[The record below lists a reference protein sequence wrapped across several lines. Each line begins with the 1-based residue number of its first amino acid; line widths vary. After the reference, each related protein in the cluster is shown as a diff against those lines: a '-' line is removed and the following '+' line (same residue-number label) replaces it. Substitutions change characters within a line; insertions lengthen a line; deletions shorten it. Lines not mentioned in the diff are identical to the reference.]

1 MTTQSHQLHQLHP
14 VAPRRTYLIGRAR
27 PNAIVGKNRETGEI
41 ALIIAGAF
49 LGMMSGLLV
58 PQLALRIVSLAGFP
72 MIALAAVYIPYRG
85 RTFYR
90 WFEINRSYK
99 RTLRR
104 GTTFRSGTMEAGI
117 RAADGREVEV
127 GPPPGIGRIN
137 WLAAPFG
144 PDEIAVLLHADR
156 RTVTAAIE
164 IEGPGVGLRD
174 SEDQEALVD
183 RFGTLLKH
191 VANGDGFVTRIQMLA
206 RTLPADPDAHAKD
219 VAQRGDTRA
228 PVWLRD
234 SYEQL
239 QSMVSTSS
247 EQHRA
252 YLVAC
257 MHFTRELA
265 AEANTIA
272 RAGTPYKGRKL
283 DRDAGLAIVMAR
295 ELTDICA
302 RLAEADI
309 RVRQPLG
316 QGRLSSLVHS
326 MYDPDHPIDHIQA
339 MTKRNAWPAELDAVE
354 PTYLQAKTRESS
366 TRAPWCHATAWVKE
380 WPMTPVG
387 VNFLAPLLV
396 HTPDVIRT
404 VAVTMDLE
412 PTEIAIERMLT
423 EKTNDEADASRAA
436 KMNRTIDPRD
446 IAAHGRLDQRG
457 EDLASGAA
465 GVNLVGYIT
474 VSSRSPEALARD
486 KRTIRASAGKSYL
499 KLEWCDR
506 EHHRAFVNTLP
517 FATGIRR

>member
-1 MTTQSHQLHQLHP
+1 MATPT
-14 VAPRRTYLIGRAR
+14 AARRRTYLIGKAR
-27 PNAIVGKNRETGEI
+27 PHAVIGKNRENGEI
-41 ALIIAGAF
+41 VLIVFGAF
-49 LGMMSGLLV
+49 LGMMWGLAV
-58 PQLALRIVSLAGFP
+58 PWLLPRILGLIGLP
-72 MIALAAVYIPYRG
+72 MLALAAVYVPYRR
-85 RTFYR
+85 RTFFKWMEIDRNYR
-90 WFEINRSYK
+90 RN
-99 RTLRR
+99 L
-104 GTTFRSGTMEAGI
+104 RSGRARYRSRAMEAGT
-117 RAADGREVEV
+117 RLDGTEVAI
-127 GPPPGIGRIN
+127 GAPPGIGRVV
-137 WLAAPFG
+137 WLDAPFG
-144 PDEIAVLLHADR
+144 PDRIAVLMHLER

-191 VANGDGFVTRIQMLA
+191 VANGDGFVTRLQMLA

-219 VAQRGDTRA
+219 VERRGDKDA
-228 PVWLRD
+228 EPWLRA
-234 SYEQL
+234 SYEEL

-257 MHFTRELA
+257 MPYTRELA
-265 AEANTIA
+265 AEA
-272 RAGTPYKGRKL
+272 RAHGRG
-283 DRDAGLAIVMAR
+283 DSGLATVMVR
-295 ELTDICA
+295 ELNDICA
-302 RLAEADI
+302 RLIEADI

-316 QGRLSSLVHS
+316 EPRLASLLHG
-326 MYDPDHPIDHIQA
+326 MYDPEHPIDHIQT
-339 MTKRNAWPAELDAVE
+339 MSQRNAWPAEVDA
-354 PTYLQAKTRESS
+354 THQNYMSAKTRESD
-366 TRAPWCHATAWVKE
+366 TREAWHHSTAWIKE

-412 PTEIAIERMLT
+412 PTDVAIERMLT

-436 KMNRTIDPRD
+436 KMNRVVDPRD
-446 IAAHGRLDQRG
+446 IAQTGRVDQRG

-474 VSSRSPEALARD
+474 VSSRNPEQLVRD
-486 KRTIRASAGKSYL
+486 KRTIRAAAGKCYL

-517 FATGIRR
+517 FATGIRP

>member
-1 MTTQSHQLHQLHP
+1 MTTQSHQLHP
-14 VAPRRTYLIGRAR
+14 IAPRRTYLIGRAR

-41 ALIIAGAF
+41 ALIIVGAF
-49 LGMMSGLLV
+49 FGMMSGLLV
-58 PQLALRIVSLAGFP
+58 PDLTLRIVSLAGFP
-72 MIALAAVYIPYRG
+72 MLALAAVYVPYKG

-90 WFEINRSYK
+90 WFEISRSYK

-104 GTTFRSGTMEAGI
+104 GTTYRSPAMESGT

-191 VANGDGFVTRIQMLA
+191 VANGDGFVTRLQMLA

-219 VAQRGDTRA
+219 VAQRGDTQA
-228 PVWLRD
+228 PGWLRD
-234 SYEQL
+234 SYDQL

-257 MHFTRELA
+257 MHFTRDLA
-265 AEANTIA
+265 AEAVAIA
-272 RAGTPYKGRKL
+272 RASTPHKGRKL

-412 PTEIAIERMLT
+412 PTEVAIERMLT

-436 KMNRTIDPRD
+436 KMNRTVDPRD

>member
-1 MTTQSHQLHQLHP
+1 MTTQPLG
-14 VAPRRTYLIGRAR
+14 PRRTYLIGKAR
-27 PNAIVGKNRETGEI
+27 PNAVIGKNRETGEI
-41 ALIIAGAF
+41 VTIIAGAF
-49 LGMMSGLLV
+49 LGMMCGLLIPV
-58 PQLALRIVSLAGFP
+58 LMFRIVGLLGFP
-72 MIALAAVYIPYRG
+72 LLAFAAVYVPYRR
-85 RTFYR
+85 RTFYK
-90 WFEINRSYK
+90 WIEINR
-99 RTLRR
+99 
-104 GTTFRSGTMEAGI
+104 TFRRTTRNRSTATWRSAAPEAGT
-117 RAADGREVEV
+117 RMADGREVEV
-127 GPPPGIGRIN
+127 GPPPGIGRVN

-144 PDEIAVLLHADR
+144 PDEIAVLLHLDR

-191 VANGDGFVTRIQMLA
+191 VANGDGFVTRLQMLA

-219 VAQRGDTRA
+219 VERRGDTGA
-228 PVWLRD
+228 PGWLQE

-257 MHFTRELA
+257 MHYTRDLSS
-265 AEANTIA
+265 EAQA
-272 RAGTPYKGRKL
+272 MAKGSRTS
-283 DRDAGLAIVMAR
+283 RDAGLAAVMAR

-316 QGRLSSLVHS
+316 QARLSSLVHS

-339 MTKRNAWPAELDAVE
+339 MTKRNAWPAELDATH
-354 PTYLQAKTRESS
+354 PQYLQAKTRESV
-366 TRAPWCHATAWVKE
+366 TREPWCHATAWIKE
-380 WPMTPVG
+380 WPLTPVG

-412 PTEIAIERMLT
+412 PTDVAIERMLT
-423 EKTNDEADASRAA
+423 EKTNDDADASRAA
-436 KMNRTIDPRD
+436 KMNRVVDPRD
-446 IAAHGRLDQRG
+446 TAHTGRVDQRG

-465 GVNLVGYIT
+465 GVNIVGYIT
-474 VSSRSPEALARD
+474 VSSRHPDALARD

>member
-1 MTTQSHQLHQLHP
+1 MTTDSH
-14 VAPRRTYLIGRAR
+14 VAHMSHVVTPRRTYLIGRAR
-27 PNAIVGKNRETGEI
+27 PNAIVGRNRESGEI
-41 ALIIAGAF
+41 ALIIVGAF
-49 LGMMSGLLV
+49 LGMVCGLVV
-58 PQLALRIVSLAGFP
+58 PVLALRIVLLTGFP
-72 MIALAAVYIPYRG
+72 MLALAVVYVPYKR
-85 RTFYR
+85 RTFYK

-99 RTLRR
+99 RALRQ
-104 GTTFRSGTMEAGI
+104 GTAYRSSVMEAGTQI
-117 RAADGREVEV
+117 DGREVEI

-191 VANGDGFVTRIQMLA
+191 VANGDGFVTRLQMLA

-219 VAQRGDTRA
+219 VAQRGDTHA

-234 SYEQL
+234 SYDQL

-257 MHFTRELA
+257 MHYTLDLA
-265 AEANTIA
+265 AEAVTIA
-272 RAGTPYKGRKL
+272 RASSPQKGRKL
-283 DRDAGLAIVMAR
+283 DRDSGLAIVMAR

-412 PTEIAIERMLT
+412 PTEVAIERMLT
-423 EKTNDEADASRAA
+423 EKTNDDAEASRAA
-436 KMNRTIDPRD
+436 KMNRTVDPRD
-446 IAAHGRLDQRG
+446 VASHNRIDQRG

>member
-1 MTTQSHQLHQLHP
+1 MTIEAQSHP
-14 VAPRRTYLIGRAR
+14 IAPRRTYLIGRAR

-41 ALIIAGAF
+41 ALIIAGGF
-49 LGMMSGLLV
+49 VGMMCGLLV
-58 PQLALRIVSLAGFP
+58 PVLMLRIITLVGFPALALG
-72 MIALAAVYIPYRG
+72 AVYVPYRG
-85 RTFYR
+85 RTFYK
-90 WFEINRSYK
+90 WFEINRSY
-99 RTLRR
+99 RRITRR
-104 GTTFRSGTMEAGI
+104 GATYRSAVAEAGT
-117 RAADGREVEV
+117 RLDGREVEV
-127 GPPPGIGRIN
+127 GPPPGIGHIN

-191 VANGDGFVTRIQMLA
+191 VANGDGFVTRLQMLA

-219 VAQRGDTRA
+219 VERRGDA
-228 PVWLRD
+228 NSPEWLKD
-234 SYEQL
+234 SYDQL

-257 MHFTRELA
+257 MHYTRELS
-265 AEANTIA
+265 AEAQAMA
-272 RAGTPYKGRKL
+272 RASRHSGKRI
-283 DRDAGLAIVMAR
+283 DRDAGLAVVMAR

-316 QGRLSSLVHS
+316 QSRLASLVHS

-339 MTKRNAWPAELDAVE
+339 MTQRNAWPAELDAME

-404 VAVTMDLE
+404 VAVCMDLE
-412 PTEIAIERMLT
+412 PTELAIERMLT
-423 EKTNDEADASRAA
+423 EKTNDEAEASRQA
-436 KMNRTIDPRD
+436 KMNRTVDPRD

-457 EDLASGAA
+457 DDLASGAA

>member
-1 MTTQSHQLHQLHP
+1 LTTQSHP

-27 PNAIVGKNRETGEI
+27 PNAIIGRNRETGEI

-49 LGMMSGLLV
+49 LGMMCGLLV
-58 PQLALRIVSLAGFP
+58 PVLPLRIATLMGFP
-72 MIALAAVYIPYRG
+72 LLALAAVYVPYKH
-85 RTFYR
+85 RTFYK
-90 WFEINRSYK
+90 WFEINRTYK
-99 RTLRR
+99 RTVRQ
-104 GTTFRSGTMEAGI
+104 GTVYRSAAPEAGT
-117 RAADGREVEV
+117 RLDGREVEV
-127 GPPPGIGRIN
+127 GPPPGIGRIS

-191 VANGDGFVTRIQMLA
+191 VANGDGFVTRLQMLA

-219 VAQRGDTRA
+219 VERRGDAKA
-228 PVWLRD
+228 PGWLQE

-257 MHFTRELA
+257 MHYTRELA
-265 AEANTIA
+265 AEAQAMA
-272 RAGTPYKGRKL
+272 RAARAAHAPRQGGGGKL
-283 DRDAGLAIVMAR
+283 DKDAGLAVVMAR

-302 RLAEADI
+302 RLTEADI

-316 QGRLSSLVHS
+316 QGRLASLIHS

-339 MTKRNAWPAELDAVE
+339 MTQRNAWPAELDAME
-354 PTYLQAKTRESS
+354 PTYLQAKTRESA
-366 TRAPWCHATAWVKE
+366 TRRPWCHATAWVKE

-404 VAVTMDLE
+404 VAVCMDLE
-412 PTEIAIERMLT
+412 PTEVAIERMLT
-423 EKTNDEADASRAA
+423 EKTNDEAEASRAA
-436 KMNRTIDPRD
+436 KMNRTVDPRD

-499 KLEWCDR
+499 KVEWCDR

>member
-1 MTTQSHQLHQLHP
+1 MTIQAQSQP
-14 VAPRRTYLIGRAR
+14 IAARRTYLIGRAR
-27 PNAIVGKNRETGEI
+27 PNAVVGKNRETGEI

-49 LGMMSGLLV
+49 LGMMCGLLV
-58 PQLALRIVSLAGFP
+58 PVLPLRILTLTGFPVLALS
-72 MIALAAVYIPYRG
+72 AVYVPYKQ
-85 RTFYR
+85 RTFYK
-90 WFEINRSYK
+90 WFEINRTYK

-104 GTTFRSGTMEAGI
+104 GATYRSSASEAGT
-117 RAADGREVEV
+117 RLDGREVEV
-127 GPPPGIGRIN
+127 GPPPGIGRIS

-191 VANGDGFVTRIQMLA
+191 VANGDGYVTRIQMLA

-219 VAQRGDTRA
+219 VERRGDEKS
-228 PVWLRD
+228 PKWLKD
-234 SYEQL
+234 SYDQL

-257 MHFTRELA
+257 MHYTRELA
-265 AEANTIA
+265 AEAQTIA
-272 RAGTPYKGRKL
+272 RASRHESGTRRL
-283 DRDAGLAIVMAR
+283 DRDGGLAVVMAR

-316 QGRLSSLVHS
+316 QGRLASLVHS

-339 MTKRNAWPAELDAVE
+339 MTQRNAWPAELDAME
-354 PTYLQAKTRESS
+354 ATYLQAKTRESS
-366 TRAPWCHATAWVKE
+366 TRAPWCHSTAWVKE

-404 VAVTMDLE
+404 VAVCMDLE
-412 PTEIAIERMLT
+412 PTDVAIERMLT
-423 EKTNDEADASRAA
+423 EKTNDDADASRAA
-436 KMNRTIDPRD
+436 KMNRVVDPRD
-446 IAAHGRLDQRG
+446 VAHHSRVDQRG

>member
-1 MTTQSHQLHQLHP
+1 LTTESHVSHA
-14 VAPRRTYLIGRAR
+14 VTPRRTYLIGRAR
-27 PNAIVGKNRETGEI
+27 PNAIVGRNRESGEI
-41 ALIIAGAF
+41 TLIIAGAF
-49 LGMMSGLLV
+49 LGMMCGLIV
-58 PQLALRIVSLAGFP
+58 PVLSLRIVLLMGFP
-72 MIALAAVYIPYRG
+72 LIALAAVYVPYKR
-85 RTFYR
+85 RTFYK

-99 RTLRR
+99 RTLRQ
-104 GTTFRSGTMEAGI
+104 GTTYRSSVMEAGI
-117 RAADGREVEV
+117 GTDGREVEV

-191 VANGDGFVTRIQMLA
+191 VANGDGFVTRLQMLA

-219 VAQRGDTRA
+219 VTVRGDDKSL
-228 PVWLRD
+228 PWLQT
-234 SYEQL
+234 SYDQL

-257 MHFTRELA
+257 MHFNRELA
-265 AEANTIA
+265 AEAQAMA
-272 RAGTPYKGRKL
+272 RAARPQAGRKL
-283 DRDAGLAIVMAR
+283 DRDAGLAVVMAR
-295 ELTDICA
+295 ELTDICS
-302 RLAEADI
+302 RLQEADI

-339 MTKRNAWPAELDAVE
+339 MTKRNAWPAELDAME
-354 PTYLQAKTRESS
+354 ATYLQAKTRESS

-423 EKTNDEADASRAA
+423 EKTNDEAEASRAA
-436 KMNRTIDPRD
+436 KMNRTVDPRD
-446 IAAHGRLDQRG
+446 VASHNRLDQRG

-474 VSSRSPEALARD
+474 VSSRNPEALARD

-517 FATGIRR
+517 FATGIRK